1 MDRIA
6 SVEAP
11 IDPGADPGPVQIFST
26 CPQSKDFPPDRYL
39 REVANVA
46 RWSEEA
52 GCEGI
57 LVYTDNSLTDPW
69 LVSQAI
75 LQSTTKLC
83 PLVATQPIY
92 MHPYSVA
99 KMVASLGFLYGRR
112 LWLNMV
118 AGGFKNDLTALNDTT
133 PHDKRY
139 KRLVEYTL
147 IIKQLLE
154 SHGPV
159 SFEGEFYKVDK
170 VKMTPPLDRRL
181 IPGILVSGSSPAGLE
196 AARAIG
202 ATAVKYPRPPKEYA
216 GDPAPEGVGC
226 GIRIGII
233 ARPTEQEAWHDAYQR
248 FPADRSGQIAH
259 QLAMKVS
266 DSHWHKQ
273 LSDATQAN
281 GMREGPYWM
290 WPFQNYHTFCPYLV
304 GDYGQVAEQISLYK
318 KLGYRTFI
326 LDIPPS
332 REELQ
337 HIQTVFES
345 AEVTA

>member
-1 MDRIA
+1 MDRSA
-6 SVEAP
+6 AVEVP
-11 IDPGADPGPVQIFST
+11 LVPGGNHGVRIFST

-39 REVANVA
+39 KEVADVA
-46 RWSEEA
+46 RWSEQA

-57 LVYTDNSLTDPW
+57 LVYTDNSLVDPW
-69 LVSQAI
+69 LVSQTI
-75 LQSTTKLC
+75 LQSTKKLC

-99 KMVASLGFLYGRR
+99 KMVATLGSLHGRR

-139 KRLVEYTL
+139 QRLVEYTL
-147 IIKQLLE
+147 IVRRLLE
-154 SHGPV
+154 SSAPV

-170 VKMTPPLDRRL
+170 VKMTPALDPAL
-181 IPGILVSGSSPAGLE
+181 VPGILVSGSSPAGLE

-202 ATAVKYPRPPKEYA
+202 ATPVKYPRPPKDYQNNP
-216 GDPAPEGVGC
+216 PAEGAGC

-233 ARPTEQEAWHDAYQR
+233 ARSTEEEAWEIAYQR

-281 GMREGPYWM
+281 GMREGVYWM
-290 WPFQNYHTFCPYLV
+290 WPFHNYHTFCPYLV
-304 GDYGQVAEQISLYK
+304 GDYAQVSEQVALYQS
-318 KLGYRTFI
+318 LGYHTFI

-332 REELQ
+332 REELE
-337 HIQTVFES
+337 HTRIVFDH

>member
-1 MDRIA
+1 MDRSA
-6 SVEAP
+6 AVEMPAK
-11 IDPGADPGPVQIFST
+11 PGESQEQVRIFST
-26 CPQSKDFPPDRYL
+26 CPQSKDFPPERYL
-39 REVANVA
+39 KEVADVA

-57 LVYTDNSLTDPW
+57 LVYTDNSLADPW
-69 LVSQAI
+69 LVSQTI
-75 LQSTTKLC
+75 LQSTKKLC

-99 KMVASLGFLYGRR
+99 KMVASLGFLHGRR

-139 KRLVEYTL
+139 QRLIEYTL
-147 IIKQLLE
+147 IVKRLLE
-154 SHGPV
+154 GSAPV

-170 VKMTPPLDRRL
+170 VKMTPPLDPKL
-181 IPGILVSGSSPAGLE
+181 MPGILVSGSSPAGLE

-202 ATAVKYPRPPKEYA
+202 ATAVKYPRPPKDYA
-216 GDPAPEGVGC
+216 ENPAPEGMGC

-233 ARPTEQEAWHDAYQR
+233 ARSTEEEAWQVAYQR
-248 FPADRSGQIAH
+248 FPADRNGQIAH

-304 GDYGQVAEQISLYK
+304 GDYAQVSEQVALYQR
-318 KLGYRTFI
+318 LGYRTFI

-332 REELQ
+332 REELE
-337 HIQTVFES
+337 HIRIVFDH
-345 AEVTA
+345 AEATA